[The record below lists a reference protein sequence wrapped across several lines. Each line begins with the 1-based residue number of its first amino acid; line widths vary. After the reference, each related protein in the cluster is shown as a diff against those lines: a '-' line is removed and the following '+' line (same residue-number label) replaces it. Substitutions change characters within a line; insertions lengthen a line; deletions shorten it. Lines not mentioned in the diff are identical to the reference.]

1 MTGRTVVIVGAGLA
15 GSRCA
20 ETLRTCGFDGRVV
33 LFGEEPAAPY
43 ERPGLS
49 RRHLAD
55 TDHHPYLRPARF
67 WHDNAIE
74 LRLGQRVEDVNFRRR
89 MAGGLQWDALVLA
102 TGARARRLPGEH
114 LARMHTLRPLA
125 DAAALRRSLQPG
137 RRLVILGAGFVGSEV
152 ASTARSLGV
161 EVTLV
166 DRATTPLLRA
176 LGAEVGGILT
186 ARMAQQGVDLRLRT
200 GLRRIVK
207 GPGRRIA
214 AVELSDGSR
223 VPCDALLVA
232 IGVQPAG
239 ELLGGPNGVDT
250 DSCGRTAVPDVYA
263 CGDVARW
270 WRPSLGRP
278 RVEHWTSAA
287 GQATA
292 VAHAILGQDAPYDD
306 LPFFWSDQF
315 GLRLQHVGHAETWN
329 RVELEGDSDSFSVRY
344 LAADGQTVA
353 MLLANRPRD
362 IGAARRELAQAHVQR
377 AA

>member
-49 RRHLAD
+49 KRYLAD
-55 TDHHPYLRPARF
+55 ADHNPYLRPAGF

-74 LRLGQRVEDVNFRRR
+74 LRLGQRVEDVNFHRRT
-89 MAGGLQWDALVLA
+89 AGDLQWDALVLA
-102 TGARARRLPGEH
+102 TGARARRLPGAH
-114 LARMHTLRPLA
+114 LAGMHTLRTVV
-125 DAAALRRSLQPG
+125 DATALRRSLQPG

-166 DRATTPLLRA
+166 DRGSTPLRRA
-176 LGAEVGGILT
+176 LGAEVGGMLA
-186 ARMAQQGVDLRLRT
+186 ARMADQGVDLRLRT

-207 GPGRRIA
+207 GSGQRIA

-223 VPCDALLVA
+223 LRCDALLVA
-232 IGVQPAG
+232 IGAQPAG
-239 ELLGGPNGVDT
+239 ELLGRPDGIET
-250 DSCGRTAVPDVYA
+250 DACGRTAVPDVYA

-270 WRPSLGRP
+270 WRPSLGHL

-292 VAHAILGQDAPYDD
+292 VAHAILGRYAPYDD

-315 GLRLQHVGHAETWN
+315 GLRLQHVGHAETWG
-329 RVELEGDSDSFSVRY
+329 RVELEGDTDSFSARY
-344 LAADGQTVA
+344 LAADGQATA
-353 MLLANRPRD
+353 ILLANRPRD
-362 IGAARRELAQAHVQR
+362 IGAARRELAQARVQP